1 MTDVTRLFSVA
12 GVDYDQWRALARAYT
27 LIDYAA
33 ILGAYGHAASR
44 KAARHLLYYVLTWT
58 IIGSGSAF
66 YILLFSDAWLS
77 ATIMTTTTAMLVAFI
92 VLAQAGNLIA
102 PDDYEIVGFR
112 PVTSRTYFAV
122 RATALL
128 LQTAEM
134 ALFTGYLPVVAYL
147 ARSGGSGRQA
157 LAAAA
162 AVAVAAITTTLGV
175 TAVYGWLLKWLRP
188 AVLTRYVTYAGVL
201 MLLGLMGL
209 NAAFFMN
216 VMDLG
221 DAGVTFRDAVSLP
234 RHFWILWYPGTWF
247 AAYVE
252 IARGGAGVIAWTA
265 AALSVAAMAGLAMML
280 GDRLTA
286 GYAVKVAQGFTETQ
300 VVVGE
305 SGGRWSALRHEARA
319 VALIARAQ
327 FRGDLTF
334 QMGVVM
340 MFVMPAILLGAGWLA
355 AAGTDP
361 FVAHEHS
368 GSIFLLTV
376 FAAPSGF
383 LQTFAAS
390 PSHQAS
396 WLFFTTPADRI
407 RLITATRDIAA
418 AYLIAPIT
426 LAIAGLMWFSYHHL
440 GHALLQA
447 GFVGALGYVNLQL
460 AVLFRPSLP
469 FSRPVATGKR
479 PTLPGGIGFLPMM
492 TGAALFIIGGLFAFR
507 SLVSFTVAVL
517 IIGAAIVA
525 LDAWTRRRLTAVS
538 RTLMYEG

>member
-1 MTDVTRLFSVA
+1 MRRLFSAA

-33 ILGAYGHAASR
+33 ILGAYGHAASM

-58 IIGSGSAF
+58 IIGSGSAL

-77 ATIMTTTTAMLVAFI
+77 STIMTTTTAMLVAFI
-92 VLAQAGNLIA
+92 VLAQAGNLVA
-102 PDDYEIVGFR
+102 PDDYEIVGYR

-147 ARSGGSGRQA
+147 ARSGGSWQQA
-157 LAAAA
+157 LAAAVAIAFA
-162 AVAVAAITTTLGV
+162 AVTTTLGV
-175 TAVYGWLLKWLRP
+175 TTVYGWLFKWLKP
-188 AVLTRYVTYAGVL
+188 AALTRYVTYAGVL
-201 MLLGLMGL
+201 MLLGLMGM
-209 NAAFFMN
+209 NAAFFMG
-216 VMDLG
+216 VVDLG
-221 DAGVTFRDAVSLP
+221 NAGVTFRDAVTLP
-234 RHFWILWYPGTWF
+234 RHFWMLWYPGTWF

-252 IARGGAGVIAWTA
+252 IARGGAGAVAWTA
-265 AALSVAAMAGLAMML
+265 AGLSVAAIGALAMTL

-286 GYAVKVAQGFTETQ
+286 GYAVRVAQGASETQ
-300 VVVGE
+300 AVVRE
-305 SGGRWSALRHEARA
+305 SGSRWSALRHEARA

-340 MFVMPAILLGAGWLA
+340 MLVMPAIFLGAGWLA
-355 AAGTDP
+355 DAGTDP
-361 FVAHEHS
+361 FVEH
-368 GSIFLLTV
+368 GRTGGMFMLAV

-383 LQTFAAS
+383 LQTFATS

-407 RLITATRDIAA
+407 RLITATRDVAA
-418 AYLIAPIT
+418 ACLIVPIT
-426 LAIAGLMWFSYHHL
+426 LAIAGLLWFSHHHL

-460 AVLFRPSLP
+460 SVLFRPSLP
-469 FSRPVATGKR
+469 FSCPVSAGKR
-479 PTLPGGIGFLPMM
+479 TVLPGGMGFVPML
-492 TGAALFIIGGLFAFR
+492 TGSAIFIVASLVAFR
-507 SLVSFTVAVL
+507 SLTSFAVTALVVSATS
-517 IIGAAIVA
+517 VA
-525 LDAWTRRRLTAVS
+525 LNAWTRRRLTVRIRS
-538 RTLMYEG
+538 IHYMG

>member
-1 MTDVTRLFSVA
+1 MTRLFSAA
-12 GVDYDQWRALARAYT
+12 GVDYGQWRALARAYT

-33 ILGAYGHAASR
+33 ILGAYGHAASV

-58 IIGSGSAF
+58 IIGSGGAF
-66 YILLFSDAWLS
+66 YILMFSDAWLS

-92 VLAQAGNLIA
+92 VLAQAGTLVA

-112 PVTSRTYFAV
+112 PITSRTYFAV

-147 ARSGGSGRQA
+147 ARSGGSWRQA
-157 LAAAA
+157 LAAVA
-162 AVAVAAITTTLGV
+162 AVVVAAVTTTLGV
-175 TAVYGWLLKWLRP
+175 TAAYGWLLKWIRP
-188 AVLTRYVTYAGVL
+188 AALTRFVTFSGVL
-201 MLLGLMGL
+201 MLLGLMGM
-209 NAAFFMN
+209 NAAFFMG
-216 VMDLG
+216 VVHFG
-221 DAGVTFRDAVSLP
+221 DAGITFKDTVSLP

-252 IARGGAGVIAWTA
+252 LARGGAGAIAWTA
-265 AALSVAAMAGLAMML
+265 AGLSVAAMGALAVTL

-286 GYAVKVAQGFTETQ
+286 GYAVSVAQASTQ
-300 VVVGE
+300 TQPVVRE
-305 SGGRWSALRHEARA
+305 SGGRWTALRHEARA

-340 MFVMPAILLGAGWLA
+340 MFVMPAIFLGAGWFVD
-355 AAGTDP
+355 AGTDP
-361 FVAHEHS
+361 FVDRTHV
-368 GSIFLLTV
+368 GSIFLLTI

-383 LQTFAAS
+383 LQTFASS
-390 PSHQAS
+390 PVHQAS

-418 AYLIAPIT
+418 VCLIAPIT
-426 LAIAGLMWFSYHHL
+426 LAIAALMWFSYHHL
-440 GHALLQA
+440 GHAVLQA
-447 GFVGALGYVNLQL
+447 LFVGALGYVNLQL

-469 FSRPVATGKR
+469 FSRPVATGKH
-479 PTLPGGIGFLPMM
+479 PTLPAGIGVIPML
-492 TGAALFIIGGLFAFR
+492 TGSALFIVGGLLAFR
-507 SLVSFTVAVL
+507 SLLSFAITALV
-517 IIGAAIVA
+517 IGATIVA
-525 LDAWTRRRLTAVS
+525 LEVWTRRRLVKVG